1 MFIRKFDHPYLN
13 SIKDLDIQ
21 DQTAK
26 QALIDTLTFQT
37 IKKKI
42 FTHLFFILTTFGYHY
57 FKLRM
62 KTAQAVDEALTARK
76 LNTLF
81 SLNETDFSLLE
92 KIYSQKELN
101 HLENHPVSDY
111 HLLKTLYFQRGRTKY
126 KKIWQSLFLT
136 DQATPPHDIDSINL
150 YYDRLTTS
158 HSVPHEKIMKHLR
171 KKIEGR
177 SATAL
182 TAQELQ
188 RAFKELMDSQKAS

>member
-13 SIKDLDIQ
+13 LIKDLDIQ
-21 DQTAK
+21 DLKAK

-42 FTHLFFILTTFGYHY
+42 LTHLFFILTTFGYHY

-81 SLNETDFSLLE
+81 SLSETDFSLLE
-92 KIYSQKELN
+92 QIYSQKELN

-111 HLLKTLYFQRGRTKY
+111 HLLKTLYFQRGRSKY
-126 KKIWQSLFLT
+126 KKIWQSLF
-136 DQATPPHDIDSINL
+136 QADRVPRPHDIDSINL
-150 YYDRLTTS
+150 YYDRLTTGHSIS
-158 HSVPHEKIMKHLR
+158 HEQIMKHLR

-177 SATAL
+177 PATAL

-188 RAFKELMDSQKAS
+188 KAFKELVDSQKAS